1 MSNKTFLKHM
11 NKPNNNNN
19 NNNNNTMDPNLNKS
33 PYIFKRSNSN

>member
-1 MSNKTFLKHM
+1 MYNKTFLMHM
-11 NKPNNNNN
+11 NKPNN

>member
-11 NKPNNNNN
+11 NKPNNN

>member
-1 MSNKTFLKHM
+1 MSNKTFLMHM
-11 NKPNNNNN
+11 NKPNN

>member
-11 NKPNNNNN
+11 NKPNN